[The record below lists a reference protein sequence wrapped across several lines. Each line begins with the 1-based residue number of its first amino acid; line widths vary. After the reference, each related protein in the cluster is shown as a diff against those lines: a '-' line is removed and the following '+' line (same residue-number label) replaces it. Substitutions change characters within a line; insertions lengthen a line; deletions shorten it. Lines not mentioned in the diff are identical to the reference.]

1 MYEMQINAAITTQLL
16 LSIFNIDGVVHYGI
30 AGNANPSL
38 HIGDV
43 AIPHY
48 WAHLGLWSWQVYY
61 IGILFYIIY
70 TEKYDTNLYFTQ

>member
-1 MYEMQINAAITTQLL
+1 V
-16 LSIFNIDGVVHYGI
+16 DGVVHYGI

-48 WAHLGLWSWQVYY
+48 WAHLALWSWQVV
-61 IGILFYIIY
+61 ILIYIIY
-70 TEKYDTNLYFTQ
+70 TRSKIEMK

>member
-1 MYEMQINAAITTQLL
+1 L
-16 LSIFNIDGVVHYGI
+16 LSFFDVDGVVHYGI

-48 WAHLGLWSWQVYY
+48 WAHLGLWSWQVVYT
-61 IGILFYIIY
+61 IY
-70 TEKYDTNLYFTQ
+70 TLYNK